1 MSNGKE
7 AGSFSTRKRVD
18 PQKLR
23 FACVGTYRFSRPF
36 HSAFHR
42 HINFK
47 SIFGQ
52 FQARVRQFASRTP
65 DPRKIQ
71 NQRNRSHQ
79 SIKKKVRSFG
89 RAAWRSI
96 GVTFSSFGRH
106 SRYLPSLSL
115 SPSSARLPHHHYPL
129 TLGSTMKVVLNLLAL
144 SATLHLQTSNVA
156 AFGVSTLPGAAR
168 PFATSQ
174 LRSDAY
180 SYSYGGGGSSAEPQ
194 NTSGDA
200 AASSAPG
207 DDGRVVRWFC

>member
-1 MSNGKE
+1 LHALGLTDFPALFILLSIDISTSSQFSASFKPEYVSSRQGRLIHAKFKIKE
-7 AGSFSTRKRVD
+7 IEAIN
-18 PQKLR
+18 Q
-23 FACVGTYRFSRPF
+23 SR
-36 HSAFHR
+36 
-42 HINFK
+42 
-47 SIFGQ
+47 
-52 FQARVRQFASRTP
+52 
-65 DPRKIQ
+65 
-71 NQRNRSHQ
+71 
-79 SIKKKVRSFG
+79 KKVRSFG

-207 DDGRVVRWFC
+207 DDGRVVRWFF